1 MLLTNPVYLVIKI
14 FDSYSSVKLIRN
26 NTILSDIFQIE
37 SDSLDDI
44 LKEIKNPNSAENG
57 TFNKI

>member
-1 MLLTNPVYLVIKI
+1 MLSANPVYLAIKI
-14 FDSYSSVKLIRN
+14 FDRHSSVKWVRD

-57 TFNKI
+57 TFNNI

>member
-1 MLLTNPVYLVIKI
+1 MLLTNPVYLAIKI

-26 NTILSDIFQIE
+26 NTILSDIFQIK

>member
-1 MLLTNPVYLVIKI
+1 MLLTNPVYLAIKI

>member
-37 SDSLDDI
+37 SDSLHDI
-44 LKEIKNPNSAENG
+44 LEEIKNPNSAENG

>member
-1 MLLTNPVYLVIKI
+1 MLLTNPVYLAIKI

-37 SDSLDDI
+37 SDSLHDI